1 MKRYFI
7 LLFLLPLFVINCDFS
22 GPEERAIGEMLL
34 TFVAAIDKNDRD
46 LAYACLIDERAF
58 ETLNPDAS
66 ARSNAESFMAEY
78 LADLI
83 QSYRDMV
90 RSYQGHSIKYKKFE
104 IGSQF
109 YQYKGFSAFKDN
121 KVFIEVDGVEET
133 FMIGSI
139 VRIGDKWLI
148 VDIGIP
154 EY

>member
-1 MKRYFI
+1 MKRYSI
-7 LLFLLPLFVINCDFS
+7 LLFLLPLFVVNCDFS

-34 TFVAAIDKNDRD
+34 TFVAAIDRDDSD
-46 LAYACLIDERAF
+46 LAYACLIDEYGF

-66 ARSNAESFMAEY
+66 ARSNAESFQAEY

-90 RSYQGHSIKYKKFE
+90 RLYQGKGVKYNKFE

-109 YQYKGFSAFKDN
+109 YQYRGFVAFKDN
-121 KVFIEVDGVEET
+121 KVFIDVDGVEET

-139 VRIGDKWLI
+139 VRIGDKWII
-148 VDIGIP
+148 VDLLP
-154 EY
+154 SEY